1 MVRRLLRAAWRS
13 GLRRLRRRNRRRV
26 DAGSNAYDPRADGHQ
41 GGSRTTCLRGGGNCG
56 VVSRVGG
63 RPKRAAP
70 LRVGRGRTASRL
82 TRKALWSGGDALIP
96 HASLDAMKHQTLITA
111 VAIDAG
117 LQAFGWALSC
127 VLKTEKYYDMFGSAT
142 FISIIVSCMVSF
154 LGGGEGGIA
163 RKFVLSALVLIWALR
178 LGGFLVYR
186 VFKTGSDSRFD
197 EVKANPGKFA
207 VYWTMQ
213 FLWVFVTLLPVL
225 LVIDNAKA
233 VAFVWSDSIGEF
245 YEFGVYGA
253 LRDLSRGLVQKPN
266 HAHDTLDEPREPI
279 RAWLL
284 SQ

>member
-1 MVRRLLRAAWRS
+1 
-13 GLRRLRRRNRRRV
+13 
-26 DAGSNAYDPRADGHQ
+26 
-41 GGSRTTCLRGGGNCG
+41 
-56 VVSRVGG
+56 
-63 RPKRAAP
+63 
-70 LRVGRGRTASRL
+70 
-82 TRKALWSGGDALIP
+82 
-96 HASLDAMKHQTLITA
+96 MKHQTLITA

-154 LGGGEGGIA
+154 LGGGGGGIA